1 MSIRVKAG
9 RFEIVWLL
17 VPFVAKVIY
26 PKYFRLSL
34 VLLLSFGRLG
44 FKAVHTENVC
54 SFAIEFLLLG
64 LSFFYLFIL
73 SRQNKQNIIP
83 GFCISAF
90 KCTFWVKLET
100 NFVYST
106 CWDVQLYINFVC
118 TII

>member
-1 MSIRVKAG
+1 MPIRVKAG

-17 VPFVAKVIY
+17 VPFVAKVIN

-34 VLLLSFGRLG
+34 ILFLCLGRLG

-90 KCTFWVKLET
+90 KG
-100 NFVYST
+100 
-106 CWDVQLYINFVC
+106 QLISKQDCHAITSPKNQ
-118 TII
+118 T

>member
-1 MSIRVKAG
+1 MPIRVKAG

-17 VPFVAKVIY
+17 VPFVAKVIN

-44 FKAVHTENVC
+44 FNAVHTENVC

-90 KCTFWVKLET
+90 KG
-100 NFVYST
+100 
-106 CWDVQLYINFVC
+106 QLISKQDCHAITSPKNQ
-118 TII
+118 T

>member
-1 MSIRVKAG
+1 MPIRVKAG

-54 SFAIEFLLLG
+54 SFAIKFLLLG
-64 LSFFYLFIL
+64 LSFF
-73 SRQNKQNIIP
+73 
-83 GFCISAF
+83 
-90 KCTFWVKLET
+90 
-100 NFVYST
+100 
-106 CWDVQLYINFVC
+106 
-118 TII
+118 